1 MANIKSLC
9 VFCGSQDGL
18 GTGYARLAREIGRI
32 MAERK
37 ISVIYGGGSVGTM
50 GHLARSALAAGGE
63 VVGVIPTALDDSEI
77 AFEGCTELHV
87 VSNMHQR
94 KKMMFDL
101 ADAVLVLPGGVGT
114 LELMIEVI
122 TWRQM
127 RMHEKPIILLNTG
140 GFWKPLFLM
149 FQQMVNQEFAS
160 KEISEMFSVVN
171 EAEEIMPL
179 LDAAED
185 PWLDSESDLI

>member
-1 MANIKSLC
+1 MADIKSLC
-9 VFCGSQDGL
+9 IYCGSRDGL

-37 ISVIYGGGSVGTM
+37 IRIIYGGGSVGTM

-63 VVGVIPTALDDSEI
+63 VVGVIPTALDDTEI

-87 VSNMHQR
+87 VSNMHKR

-101 ADAVLVLPGGVGT
+101 ADAILVLPGGIGT
-114 LELMIEVI
+114 LEEMIEVL
-122 TWRQM
+122 TWRQL
-127 RMHEKPIILLNTG
+127 RMHEKPIVLLNTG
-140 GFWKPLFLM
+140 GFWKPLLLM
-149 FQQMVNQEFAS
+149 IQQMVNQEFAG
-160 KEISEMFSVVN
+160 KEVSEMFSIVN